1 MLVLKD
7 RLEKAGIEV
16 TEVIDHKLIHSI
28 YFTDPNGIALEA
40 SVWITNP
47 TGRDP
52 DYADPYVFQDPD
64 PVPALKEQMEGVWL
78 VEAD

>member
-52 DYADPYVFQDPD
+52 DYADRYVFQDPD
-64 PVPALKEQMEGVWL
+64 PVLALKEQMEGVWL

>member
-64 PVPALKEQMEGVWL
+64 PVSALKEQMEGVWL